1 MSKIKLRLQHGADK
15 ILVPIVP
22 TKTFADLKERVNERY
37 HIEAS
42 GFIVDGYHIYLQDQI
57 CDMIENPKE
66 EIVEVCCDEIEE
78 VKESDHD
85 EELTIDDQDASLD
98 LVDDNAPSVKL
109 EELRQTLSLENLEQ
123 TMKATSPITKYE
135 STDDTVPKHVY
146 LELYEQVIA
155 LQAELAQYRES
166 SKSNLPTPPNTTR
179 TLTIQALEEKA
190 RESAKKPYI
199 TIMMPKRNSVS
210 ETDHLSTMVEPDGS
224 VRSSLDPMEHVTEG
238 LEETSN
244 QPRPPKSTDE
254 TEKKQQD
261 REVPDEVEQ
270 TESKKKIEQHLN
282 EEVAREMHDSE
293 SKVQDQDDEHGVS
306 PKLGQNPKD
315 IGQQINIETGASNN
329 DAIQLTDEKEHVG
342 VEEDNFEITIESEEV
357 VKMALANE
365 SNKELSLSQQDAEVV
380 EVEAKEN
387 ELKSEEEREAEAKAA
402 AERKKEEDEKIRK
415 HTEHVRQKMQER
427 LVKRKGPRTKLEKM
441 QEKAKVLD
449 AAANL
454 KNQTLKS
461 SVSKD
466 SEQSGASGKV
476 KKQSP
481 RAAIAA
487 RMAERMKHRKEP
499 RKTHLPPKPEP
510 KPKAKKKKRS
520 QSPQRLF
527 IDGTMS
533 PKELKRIKRLKI
545 QLGDKLEIHG
555 HKEGIVK
562 YIGSTEFSKG
572 VVFGLE
578 LCDGSLGENSGTVNG
593 RAYFECREKRGI
605 FVPSSEIRKKVKE
618 LRRESRRDVYRRRI
632 VKIFEN
638 FNPEKVANVERL
650 LDRYMG
656 SEHDLYEQICKK
668 YFVSP
673 EKEYKP

>member
-1 MSKIKLRLQHGADK
+1 MSKIKLRLQHGPDK

-37 HIEAS
+37 NIKAS

-66 EIVEVCCDEIEE
+66 EIVEVCCDEIVEN
-78 VKESDHD
+78 KEGNHD
-85 EELTIDDQDASLD
+85 EELTIDDQEASLD

-123 TMKATSPITKYE
+123 TIKATSPITKYE
-135 STDDTVPKHVY
+135 STEDTVPKHVY
-146 LELYEQVIA
+146 LELYDQVIA
-155 LQAELAQYRES
+155 LQAELATYKAGQ
-166 SKSNLPTPPNTTR
+166 KSNLPTPPNTTR

-190 RESAKKPYI
+190 RESAKKPYV
-199 TIMMPKRNSVS
+199 TIMMPKRNSIS

-224 VRSSLDPMEHVTEG
+224 VRSSLDPLEHVTEG
-238 LEETSN
+238 LEEISKH
-244 QPRPPKSTDE
+244 QSLKSEDE
-254 TEKKQQD
+254 SRKKQQD
-261 REVPDEVEQ
+261 RAVAHEVEQ
-270 TESKKKIEQHLN
+270 TESKEKIEQHLN
-282 EEVAREMHDSE
+282 EEVAREMNDSE
-293 SKVQDQDDEHGVS
+293 SKVQDQDDENRVS
-306 PKLGQNPKD
+306 QKLGQDAENL
-315 IGQQINIETGASNN
+315 GQQISIDTGASINGTS
-329 DAIQLTDEKEHVG
+329 QLTDEKEHVDI
-342 VEEDNFEITIESEEV
+342 EDDSFEITIETEEAII
-357 VKMALANE
+357 MGQANE
-365 SNKELSLSQQDAEVV
+365 SDKELSLSQEEAEA
-380 EVEAKEN
+380 EGKEN
-387 ELKSEEEREAEAKAA
+387 ELKSELEREAEAKAA

-454 KNQTLKS
+454 KNLKLKAS
-461 SVSKD
+461 ESKD
-466 SEQSGASGKV
+466 SDQSGASGKG

-481 RAAIAA
+481 RALIAA

-510 KPKAKKKKRS
+510 KPKLKKKKRS

-545 QLGDKLEIHG
+545 ALGDKLELHG

-572 VVFGLE
+572 VVFGIE

-593 RAYFECREKRGI
+593 RCYFDCREKRGI

-618 LRRESRRDVYRRRI
+618 LRRESRKDVYRRRI

-656 SEHDLYEQICKK
+656 CEHDLYEQICKK

>member
-37 HIEAS
+37 NLKAS

-66 EIVEVCCDEIEE
+66 EIVEVCCDEIVEI
-78 VKESDHD
+78 KEGYHD

-98 LVDDNAPSVKL
+98 LVDDAPSVKL
-109 EELRQTLSLENLEQ
+109 DEVRQTLSLENLEQ
-123 TMKATSPITKYE
+123 TIKATSPITKYE
-135 STDDTVPKHVY
+135 STEDTVPKHVY
-146 LELYEQVIA
+146 LELYDQVIA
-155 LQAELAQYRES
+155 LQAELAKYKEGQ
-166 SKSNLPTPPNTTR
+166 KSNLPTPPNTTR

-224 VRSSLDPMEHVTEG
+224 VRSSLDHLEHVTDG
-238 LEETSN
+238 LEESSK
-244 QPRPPKSTDE
+244 QHRSLKSADE
-254 TEKKQQD
+254 NHKKQQD
-261 REVPDEVEQ
+261 REVAHEVKQ
-270 TESKKKIEQHLN
+270 TESKEKIEQHLN
-282 EEVAREMHDSE
+282 EEVERGMHDTE
-293 SKVQDQDDEHGVS
+293 SKVQDQDDENRVS
-306 PKLGQNPKD
+306 PKVGQDAENLGS
-315 IGQQINIETGASNN
+315 QINIDTGASI
-329 DAIQLTDEKEHVG
+329 DGTSQLTDEKEHVDI
-342 VEEDNFEITIESEEV
+342 EDDSFEIVIDSAEAI
-357 VKMALANE
+357 KMGQANE
-365 SNKELSLSQQDAEVV
+365 SNEELSLSKEEAEA
-380 EVEAKEN
+380 EEADGKEN
-387 ELKSEEEREAEAKAA
+387 ELKSEAELEAEAKAA
-402 AERKKEEDEKIRK
+402 AERKKEEDERIRK
-415 HTEHVRQKMQER
+415 HTEHVRLKMQER

-441 QEKAKVLD
+441 QEKARVLD

-454 KNQTLKS
+454 KNQKLKAS
-461 SVSKD
+461 ESKD
-466 SEQSGASGKV
+466 SEQSGASGKG

-481 RAAIAA
+481 RALIAA

-499 RKTHLPPKPEP
+499 RKTQLPPKPEP
-510 KPKAKKKKRS
+510 KPTPKKKKRS

-527 IDGTMS
+527 IDGTMNE
-533 PKELKRIKRLKI
+533 KERKRIKRLKI
-545 QLGDKLEIHG
+545 AIGDKLEIHG

-618 LRRESRRDVYRRRI
+618 LRRETRRDVYRRRI

-656 SEHDLYEQICKK
+656 EEHDLYEQICKK